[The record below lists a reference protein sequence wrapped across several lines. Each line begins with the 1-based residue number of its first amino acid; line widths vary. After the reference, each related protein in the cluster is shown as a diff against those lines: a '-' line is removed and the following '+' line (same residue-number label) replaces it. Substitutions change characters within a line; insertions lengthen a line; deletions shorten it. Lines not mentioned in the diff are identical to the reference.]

1 MAEKLTD
8 VWQTAALS
16 LSATSAQTPTT
27 NSGHTRGRNL
37 EHAGRA
43 DGARCA
49 SLGFRG
55 VVLDNP
61 QVRLT
66 NVRDVLYIQL
76 MAIRRTA
83 LHLGEQCLVMRVRRL
98 ARCLTRMYD
107 KELRPLG
114 IGSAQLNLLVA
125 LGAAGA
131 LRASDIGA
139 HLDIEKSTLSR
150 TLARLAA
157 QGFVESD
164 EDQRLRLTAAG
175 ERILGDSRPAWQRAQ
190 ARAARALGDRLT
202 QALSEIAP

>member
-1 MAEKLTD
+1 
-8 VWQTAALS
+8 
-16 LSATSAQTPTT
+16 
-27 NSGHTRGRNL
+27 
-37 EHAGRA
+37 
-43 DGARCA
+43 
-49 SLGFRG
+49 
-55 VVLDNP
+55 
-61 QVRLT
+61 
-66 NVRDVLYIQL
+66 
-76 MAIRRTA
+76 MAIRRSA
-83 LHLGEQCLVMRVRRL
+83 LHIGEQCLVMRVRRL